1 MTSQPHA
8 RRAVANVSPPLQ
20 PMPGGEMG
28 SRLVLGQ
35 GSGLNALDPFIA
47 MMHDDVP
54 PHVMFPMHPHRGV
67 EIITYG
73 VGGALYH
80 EDSLGNKG
88 TVVAGGVE
96 RNLFGRGY
104 YHSEQPVGGEPY
116 RGFQLFIL
124 LSPNDQQLEPTF
136 QLLEPDD
143 VPEVRSGGAHVRI
156 VAGSYG
162 AATSPLTLR
171 NPTQYLDVR
180 LDPGAAVS
188 LPVPEDHA
196 ALAYVLEG
204 AGQFGSP
211 AVSAAANQRLV
222 LGAGGGD
229 LRPSCSRRPPSS
241 ASGPSG
247 SGTTTSTRVSCCATC
262 AHSTPPAPAA
272 WLSTRASA
280 SRRALVI

>member
-1 MTSQPHA
+1 MTSQGAVPA
-8 RRAVANVSPPLQ
+8 QRAVTSISPPIQ

-116 RGFQLFIL
+116 LGFQLFIL
-124 LSPNDQQLEPTF
+124 LSREDQQLEPTF
-136 QLLEPDD
+136 QLLAPAD
-143 VPEVRSGGAHVRI
+143 VPEVRENGAHVRVI
-156 VAGSYG
+156 AGSYAG
-162 AATSPLTLR
+162 TRSPLTLR
-171 NPTQYLDVR
+171 NPTLYLDAR
-180 LDPGAAVS
+180 LDPSAALSV
-188 LPVPEDHA
+188 PVPEDYT
-196 ALAYVLEG
+196 ALVYVLEG
-204 AGQFGSP
+204 EGEFGAIASP
-211 AVSAAANQRLV
+211 ASSNQRLV
-222 LGAGGGD
+222 LGAGQALPVTAGAAG
-229 LRPSCSRRPPSS
+229 LRFILVSGRPL
-241 ASGPSG
+241 
-247 SGTTTSTRVSCCATC
+247 
-262 AHSTPPAPAA
+262 H
-272 WLSTRASA
+272 
-280 SRRALVI
+280 

>member
-1 MTSQPHA
+1 MESMTIQKQKGRP
-8 RRAVANVSPPLQ
+8 VANVSPPLQ

-67 EIITYG
+67 EIITYA

-104 YHSEQPVGGEPY
+104 HHSEQPVGGDHY
-116 RGFQLFIL
+116 LGFQLFIL
-124 LSPNDQQLEPTF
+124 LSPEDQQLEPTF
-136 QLLEPDD
+136 QLLEPGD
-143 VPEVRSGGAHVRI
+143 VPEIRGGGAHVRVI
-156 VAGSYG
+156 AGSYG
-162 AATSPLTLR
+162 TAVSPLTLR
-171 NPTQYLDVR
+171 NPTLYLDVR

-196 ALAYVLEG
+196 ALVYVLEG
-204 AGQFGSP
+204 AGQFGAP
-211 AVSAAANQRLV
+211 AVAAGANQRLV
-222 LGAGGGD
+222 LGAGGALD
-229 LRPSCSRRPPSS
+229 VNADPSADPLRFVLVSGRPI
-241 ASGPSG
+241 
-247 SGTTTSTRVSCCATC
+247 
-262 AHSTPPAPAA
+262 H
-272 WLSTRASA
+272 
-280 SRRALVI
+280 